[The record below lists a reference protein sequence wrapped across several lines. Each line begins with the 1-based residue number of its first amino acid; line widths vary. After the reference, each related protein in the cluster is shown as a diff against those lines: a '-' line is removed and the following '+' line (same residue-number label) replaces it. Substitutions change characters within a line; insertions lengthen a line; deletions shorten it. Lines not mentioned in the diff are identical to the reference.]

1 MKYTK
6 KLLSLVLVLVLALA
20 LAVPG
25 FAANTTVNITNGN
38 SNAKYDAYQIMS
50 LVQKGENYA
59 YTVTEEWISD
69 LAKIAGIEKGDKTDA
84 AFNNALVQYVSEQ
97 KTAEATRALAEA
109 LFAKIGDKTAANT
122 DDKDSSFEVPQ
133 GYYLIVETSNPG
145 TGEVKSLVMLDT
157 ANNTSVD
164 IKSKSDTV
172 TVEKKVNDQDAIN
185 AEFGEVVNFKITST
199 IPSNIA
205 QYTNYT
211 FTIKDTMS
219 AGLDFKAITSVK
231 VDGSEVPAYAAET
244 QENGYKTTGF
254 FTGSPMNGN
263 GTIELGSYILA
274 NKTTLSGKSVEITY
288 TATVNNTAIIDGT
301 ADSNNNNAV
310 VIEFSND
317 YHATTTGKTV
327 EDKVTIS
334 VFDIDIN
341 KNDGKG
347 QNLSGAEFQ
356 LTNAEGE
363 YATVTGENGNYKF
376 KAWVED
382 DSSASKLVSPA
393 NGNIALDGLKAGT
406 YTLTETKAPEG
417 YNLLDAPIKVVIDN
431 NGDVTADEK
440 AAETI
445 NVVNKTGTE
454 LPSTGGMGTTI
465 FYTLGGVLVVGAAIL
480 LVTKKRVHD
489 VEG

>member
-38 SNAKYDAYQIMS
+38 PNAKYYAYQIMS
-50 LVQKGENYA
+50 LVQSGENYA
-59 YTVTEEWISD
+59 YTVTAEWISD
-69 LAKIAGIEKGDKTDA
+69 LAKIAGIEKDDKTDA
-84 AFNNALVQYVSEQ
+84 AFNNALVKYVSEQ
-97 KTAEATRALAEA
+97 QTAEATRALAEK
-109 LFAKIGDKTAANT
+109 LFAKIEDKTIANEV
-122 DDKDSSFEVPQ
+122 KGSSFEVPQ

-157 ANNTSVD
+157 ANNTSVN
-164 IKSKSDTV
+164 IESKRDTV
-172 TVEKKVNDQDAIN
+172 TVEKKVNDQDTIN
-185 AEFGEVVNFKITST
+185 AEFGEVVTFKITST

-219 AGLDFKAITSVK
+219 SGLDFKEITSVK

-244 QENGYKTTGF
+244 QENGYKTMGF

-301 ADSNNNNAV
+301 AGSNNNNAV

-317 YHATTTGKTV
+317 YHATTTGETV

-356 LTNAEGE
+356 LTNVAGK

-376 KAWVED
+376 NAWVD
-382 DSSASKLVSPA
+382 DASSASKLVSPA

-417 YNLLDAPIKVVIDN
+417 YNLLDAPITVVIAS
-431 NGDVTADEK
+431 NGDVTVDGE
-440 AAETI
+440 AAQPI
-445 NVVNKTGTE
+445 SVVNQTGTE